1 MLIDHW
7 PLVGLRLST
16 PRLELRLPGED
27 ELAEL
32 GELAAEGIHEPDRMP
47 FLVPWTDL
55 PPADRARSV
64 VQHHWLRRG
73 NWSPENWALN
83 LVVFEKDQVVGL
95 QTIEARDFAVLREVS
110 TASWLGA
117 RFQRRGIGTEMRAAV
132 LHLAFVGL
140 NALEAMSGAFE
151 DNASSFTVSMKH
163 GYELD
168 GVERHVVRGRPAI
181 MRRLRLTRT
190 RWEMHRHVPVSI
202 VGLPPCLP
210 MFGLLDDSPAGIEES
225 TS

>member
-7 PLVGLRLST
+7 PLAGLRLST
-16 PRLELRLPGED
+16 PRLELRLPSED

-32 GELAAEGIHEPDRMP
+32 GELAAAGIHAPDRMP

-64 VQHHWLRRG
+64 IQHHWLRRG
-73 NWSPENWALN
+73 NWAPDNWALN
-83 LVVFEKDQVVGL
+83 LVAFDNGQVVGL
-95 QTIEARDFAVLREVS
+95 QTVAAQDFAVLRQVN
-110 TASWLGA
+110 TASWLGS
-117 RFQRRGIGTEMRAAV
+117 RFQRQGIGTEMRAAV
-132 LHLAFVGL
+132 LHLAFAGL

-168 GVERHVVRGRPAI
+168 GVERHVVRGRSATV
-181 MRRLRLTRT
+181 RRLRLTRT
-190 RWEMHRHVPVSI
+190 RWEMHQQLPISI
-202 VGLPPCLP
+202 AGLSPCLP
-210 MFGLLDDSPAGIEES
+210 MFGFPNDNHANPRRL
-225 TS
+225 T